1 MIILYNRPLFGNA
14 FVEKIFQDKGA
25 FTMQEKKQSES
36 NALLDYI
43 AKNCEMGKSA
53 MRQLFPVIRDQ
64 SFKRLV
70 ESQYRE
76 YDEIYD
82 LAAKELKSHGEE
94 ASAVNPAAKLSSY
107 VMIRINTGKETSDEE
122 MAKLMFKGSSTGI
135 AEITKHLN
143 HLNDAQPQVRE
154 LADRLLAFEQRNV
167 EELKP
172 YL

>member
-1 MIILYNRPLFGNA
+1 
-14 FVEKIFQDKGA
+14 
-25 FTMQEKKQSES
+25 MQEKKQDE
-36 NALLDYI
+36 NAALLDYI

-53 MRQLFPVIRDQ
+53 MKQLFSVVEDS

-82 LAAKELKSHGEE
+82 LAAKALKSRGEE
-94 ASAVNPAAKLSSY
+94 TSGVNPAAKASSY
-107 VMIRINTGKETSDEE
+107 VMIRMNAMKDASDEE

-143 HLNDAQPQVRE
+143 HLHDAQPDARD
-154 LADRLLAFEQRNV
+154 LAERLLAFEQRNV

>member
-1 MIILYNRPLFGNA
+1 M
-14 FVEKIFQDKGA
+14 K
-25 FTMQEKKQSES
+25 
-36 NALLDYI
+36 
-43 AKNCEMGKSA
+43 
-53 MRQLFPVIRDQ
+53 QLFPVIRDQ

-107 VMIRINTGKETSDEE
+107 VMIRMNAGKETSDEE

-143 HLNDAQPQVRE
+143 HLNDVQPQVRK